1 MKIKLMLAAALCSS
15 ALCLGS
21 VSAADT
27 LLATETLQLEQ
38 GDVTAELWG
47 DRLANGYANDLLV
60 LLKDKDKKIITAYA
74 PSIKGGYN
82 CLLYVVKPKGEKRAQ
97 LFVSAGQGDWKASS
111 EYRVL
116 SFKDKKEVSE
126 VFGAADSLGIVTS
139 AQIKSGRLELRLAN
153 GTTESVQ
160 LDAGV
165 EVKDGPVYYGGL
177 HSLTPWDVDRDEAD
191 ELLGS
196 QRLMQGKTP
205 LADIGAV
212 WKRDAEDKKWEI
224 VGTTIM
230 TLAPVSKGNTV
241 NDGCELKTGTILPR
255 RIVVRGGEAT
265 YPVFAG
271 KDAELQN
278 KINRELWL
286 ANYDYML
293 RFYAGN
299 ADTAF
304 KVMHAGEHLLSLQLI
319 CGKKSFVHKH
329 VNLDP
334 KTGEP
339 VKLSDI
345 LNTQDKDLL
354 PLLNVLC
361 TNKQIHFTKLPEEWY
376 IEGEN
381 LFLLPEVQGR
391 EEIAGFNLG
400 NLHKFILDKQM
411 LQ

>member
-15 ALCLGS
+15 VLCLGS
-21 VSAADT
+21 ASAADT

-139 AQIKSGRLELRLAN
+139 AQIKNGRLELRLAN

-400 NLHKFILDKQM
+400 NLHKFILNKQM

>member
-1 MKIKLMLAAALCSS
+1 MKIKMMLAAALCSS
-15 ALCLGS
+15 IIGA
-21 VSAADT
+21 VSAGAADT

-38 GDVTAELWG
+38 GEATAELWG
-47 DRLANGYANDLLV
+47 DRLPNGYANDLLV
-60 LLKDKDKKIITAYA
+60 LVKDKDKKLLTAYA

-82 CLLYVVKPKGEKRAQ
+82 SLLYVVRPKDEKWAQ
-97 LFVSAGQGDWKASS
+97 LLVSAGQGDWRSTS

-116 SFKDKKEVSE
+116 SFKNIKEVSE
-126 VFGAADSLGIVTS
+126 VFGAADSLGLVTS
-139 AQIKSGRLELRLAN
+139 AQIKNGRLELKLAN
-153 GTTESVQ
+153 GTAESVQ
-160 LDAGV
+160 LDAGLK
-165 EVKDGPVYYGGL
+165 VKDGAVTYGGL
-177 HSLTPWDVDRDEAD
+177 HSLTPWDIDRDDVD

-212 WKRDAEDKKWEI
+212 WKRDKENKKWEI
-224 VGTTIM
+224 LGTTIM
-230 TLAPVSKGNTV
+230 TLSPVRSGNTV
-241 NDGCELKTGTILPR
+241 NDGCELKAGAILPR
-255 RIVVRGGEAT
+255 RIIVRGGEAT

-271 KDAELQN
+271 RDAELQN

-286 ANYDYML
+286 ANNDFML

-304 KVMHAGEHLLSLQLI
+304 KVMHAGENLLSVQLI
-319 CGKKSFVHKH
+319 CGKRSFVHKH
-329 VNLDP
+329 VNINP

-345 LNTQDKDLL
+345 LNTKDKDLL

-361 TNKQIHFTKLPEEWY
+361 TNKKIRFTKLPKEWY
-376 IEGEN
+376 IEGRN
-381 LFLLPEVQGR
+381 LFLLPEVKGQ
-391 EEIAGFNLG
+391 EEIAGFDLG
-400 NLHKFILDKQM
+400 NLHKFIVNKEL

>member
-1 MKIKLMLAAALCSS
+1 MKIKMMLAAALCSS
-15 ALCLGS
+15 VIGVNTA
-21 VSAADT
+21 SAAET

-38 GDVTAELWG
+38 GEATAELWG
-47 DRLANGYANDLLV
+47 DRMANGYANDLLV
-60 LLKDKDKKIITAYA
+60 LLKDKDKKLLTAYA

-82 CLLYVVKPKGEKRAQ
+82 CLLYVVKPKDEKRSQ
-97 LFVSAGQGDWKASS
+97 LFVSAGQGDWRAPS

-116 SFKDKKEVSE
+116 SFKNKKEVSE
-126 VFGAADSLGIVTS
+126 VFGAADNLGIVTS
-139 AQIKSGRLELRLAN
+139 AKIKDGRLELKLAN
-153 GTTESVQ
+153 GTAESVL
-160 LDAGV
+160 LDAGL
-165 EVKDGPVYYGGL
+165 EVKDGAVTYGGL

-212 WKRDAEDKKWEI
+212 WKRDKEGKQWEI
-224 VGTTIM
+224 IGTTIM
-230 TLAPVSKGNTV
+230 TLSPVSKGNTV
-241 NDGCELKTGTILPR
+241 NDGCEVKTGTILPR

-304 KVMHAGEHLLSLQLI
+304 KVMHAGEHLLSIQLI

-334 KTGEP
+334 TTGE
-339 VKLSDI
+339 VIKLSDI
-345 LNTQDKDLL
+345 LNVRDKDLI

-361 TNKQIHFTKLPEEWY
+361 TNEKIHFTKLPDEWY

-400 NLHKFILDKQM
+400 NLHKFILDKEI

>member
-1 MKIKLMLAAALCSS
+1 MKIKYLLAAALCSS
-15 ALCLGS
+15 ALCCAS
-21 VSAADT
+21 AAAADT
-27 LLATETLQLEQ
+27 LLATETLPLEQ
-38 GDVTAELWG
+38 GEMTAELWG

-60 LLKDKDKKIITAYA
+60 MLKDKDKRLVTAYA

-82 CLLYVVKPKGEKRAQ
+82 CLLYVVKPKGEKHSQ
-97 LFVSAGQGDWKASS
+97 LFISAGQGDWRAAS

-116 SFKDKKEVSE
+116 SFKNKKEVEE

-139 AQIKSGRLELRLAN
+139 AQIKNGRLELKLAN
-153 GTTESVQ
+153 GTAESVQ
-160 LDAGV
+160 LDAGLD
-165 EVKDGPVYYGGL
+165 VKDGAVIYGGL

-196 QRLMQGKTP
+196 QRIMQGRTP

-212 WKRDAEDKKWEI
+212 WKRDKEGKKWEI

-230 TLAPVSKGNTV
+230 TLAPVAKGNTV
-241 NDGCELKTGTILPR
+241 NDGCELKAGAILPR

-271 KDAELQN
+271 RDAELQN

-286 ANYDYML
+286 ANMDYML

-329 VNLDP
+329 VNIDP
-334 KTGEP
+334 TTGEA

-345 LNTQDKDLL
+345 LNTQDKDLI

-361 TNKQIHFTKLPEEWY
+361 TNERIHFTKLPDEWY

-381 LFLLPEVQGR
+381 LFLLPEVQGK

-400 NLHKFILDKQM
+400 NLHKFILDKKI